1 MIRDSKPG
9 QDLPTYYIGVRSGMA
24 QPLDLPLPEITTENF
39 TRAWIRFELVAK
51 AKEWDAAKQLTV
63 LPTLLRGKLLDHFVD
78 CDDDTKSDLKK
89 LHAAL
94 IAASGLLEDPLSAAK
109 SFIARDQRP
118 DEKVADFASA
128 IKKLFRQAYP
138 EERAASKVL
147 LQRFLT
153 GLRAPISQQLLL
165 RGRPDQLEKA
175 IKDATEVEYALNF
188 DRARVQQQVNAMS
201 ERHLHAGAAEF
212 VPKPDVALQKL
223 QTALDAMTKRMET
236 LEATLTKQMEAPR
249 RDSHPPVS
257 RVGVGRRNAGRRPPV
272 CYLCGQEG
280 HIKRTCP
287 LNFAGPARMAGSWP
301 GPLQ

>member
-1 MIRDSKPG
+1 
-9 QDLPTYYIGVRSGMA
+9 MA

-78 CDDDTKSDLKK
+78 YDDDTKSDLKK

-109 SFIARDQRP
+109 SFELA
-118 DEKVADFASA
+118 
-128 IKKLFRQAYP
+128 L
-138 EERAASKVL
+138 
-147 LQRFLT
+147 RFLT

-249 RDSHPPVS
+249 RDSHLPVS
-257 RVGVGRRNAGRRPPV
+257 GVGVGRRNAGRRPPV